1 VNWSTTG
8 TKSSLTLKA
17 SVLNYRLYRRR
28 GRDAFKPSHPIRSV
42 VSWFR
47 VISYVWWV
55 RSSENPFAHET
66 HEKTRNF
73 RAEDRQIYEK
83 NLRFLLLERNSGAAL
98 VTAPPATTDH
108 LSPVTRLR
116 ARLLRASWE
125 SGAHGRGCGVGR
137 GLGVALGG
145 AVGVGVGDSG
155 IEGVGVGDGGI
166 VAVGVAEGVGVG
178 VGVTGGGVGVGV
190 GVVPGTQGVTV
201 GVGVGVAG
209 GGVGGGFPTAVAI
222 LTRPQP

>member
-1 VNWSTTG
+1 SFRMFGGLEVQKIHLP
-8 TKSSLTLKA
+8 TKHTKRHEISELKI
-17 SVLNYRLYRRR
+17 
-28 GRDAFKPSHPIRSV
+28 GRFTK
-42 VSWFR
+42 
-47 VISYVWWV
+47 
-55 RSSENPFAHET
+55 
-66 HEKTRNF
+66 
-73 RAEDRQIYEK
+73 K
-83 NLRFLLLERNSGAAL
+83 NLRYLRFLLLERNSGAAL

-178 VGVTGGGVGVGV
+178 GGVTGGGVGVGV